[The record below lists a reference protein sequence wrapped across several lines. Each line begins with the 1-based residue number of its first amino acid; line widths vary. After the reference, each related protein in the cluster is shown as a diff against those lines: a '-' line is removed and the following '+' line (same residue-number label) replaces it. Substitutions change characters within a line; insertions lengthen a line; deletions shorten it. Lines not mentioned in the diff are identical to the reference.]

1 MRIGSWRAVSC
12 ISIGLVAFVVASAPR
27 LVSQAAPPKKP
38 APVPTPAPAPAA
50 PAAAHEKLMLWKITQ
65 GASEAWLLGSLHA
78 VPRDLYPLPADIE
91 QRFEHSTQL
100 VVAFDPDANHAE
112 IEKFREEKGR
122 LAAGETVG
130 QHMSRETSDLL
141 FAFCKQHDVKAKE
154 VEPLRP
160 WFIATEVV
168 EPTVLQK
175 LGYDEGLSLDRHFIQ
190 QAKQKGKKIHELETF
205 IERVGVLA
213 GMTEPLQEKLLDSM
227 LRDVPHR
234 SERYRAMIAAWK
246 TGDLAE
252 IERLTVGLRQEGE
265 AGRNESKEVW
275 EKLIDFRNSK
285 MAERIEEDLKGPG
298 PLFVCVGVEHL
309 VGGKGI
315 LKLLEAKGLKVEQ
328 VERSLANAEP
338 PKPAKPAKPAGH
350 Q

>member
-1 MRIGSWRAVSC
+1 MRIGSWRAASC
-12 ISIGLVAFVVASAPR
+12 ISISLAAFVLGSAPPLR
-27 LVSQAAPPKKP
+27 PQAAPPKKP
-38 APVPTPAPAPAA
+38 APAPVPAPAPAA
-50 PAAAHEKLMLWKITQ
+50 PAATHEKHMLWKITS
-65 GASEAWLLGSLHA
+65 GASEAWLLGSLRA
-78 VPRDLYPLPADIE
+78 VPRDLYPLPAEIE

-100 VVAFDPDANHAE
+100 VVDFDPDAQRAE
-112 IEKFREEKGR
+112 IEKIREEKGR

-130 QHMSRETSDLL
+130 QHMTRETSDLL
-141 FAFCKQHDVKAKE
+141 FAFCKQHDVKAKD

-168 EPTVLQK
+168 EPAVLQK
-175 LGYDEGLSLDRHFIQ
+175 LGYDEGLGLDRHFIQ
-190 QAKQKGKKIHELETF
+190 QAKQKGKRIHELETF
-205 IERVGVLA
+205 LERVGVLA

-227 LRDVPHR
+227 LRDAPRR

-246 TGDLAE
+246 SGDLAE

-265 AGRNESKEVW
+265 AGKGESKEVW

-285 MAERIEEDLKGPG
+285 MAERIEEDLRGPG
-298 PLFVCVGVEHL
+298 PLFICVGVEHL

-328 VERSLANAEP
+328 VERDLASATP
-338 PKPAKPAKPAGH
+338 PKPAKPAKPSGH